1 MKIFVRDELIRFIAF
16 QGLDIK
22 LTYRFAL
29 LKLHTTISR
38 ETNHLPEP
46 DVSSLIGDSAFCAG
60 VSISLGVTC
69 SFHARLCVKLTMR
82 MTILQST
89 FLNMVNSVWQTA
101 TIPSCAEQIHVRV
114 YSQTKKNNVQFSLD
128 QEMDWLITP
137 SGLRASSRVS

>member
-1 MKIFVRDELIRFIAF
+1 MTRRITRRFFVRDELIRFIAF

-46 DVSSLIGDSAFCAG
+46 DVSSLIGDSAFRAG

-69 SFHARLCVKLTMR
+69 SFHARLC

-89 FLNMVNSVWQTA
+89 FLNMVNSVWQTG
-101 TIPSCAEQIHVRV
+101 TMPSCTEQIHVRV
-114 YSQTKKNNVQFSLD
+114 YSQTKKKTMSNSR
-128 QEMDWLITP
+128 WTKRW
-137 SGLRASSRVS
+137 SGL